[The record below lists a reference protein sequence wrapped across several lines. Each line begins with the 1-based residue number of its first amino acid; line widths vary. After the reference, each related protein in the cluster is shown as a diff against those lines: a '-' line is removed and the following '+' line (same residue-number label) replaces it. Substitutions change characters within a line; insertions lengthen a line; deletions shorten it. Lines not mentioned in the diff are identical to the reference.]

1 MSIDHETISTAN
13 RTLYVRPLLEFL
25 LTKGE
30 KRFPRL
36 NAFCDLMARESTAST
51 IVRLN
56 KQSVPLSAGQF
67 VSTISTLAKDWQWQR
82 STVRTFLNSL
92 VALGY
97 LKMTPCGKHCIFTM
111 RI

>member
-1 MSIDHETISTAN
+1 
-13 RTLYVRPLLEFL
+13 
-25 LTKGE
+25 
-30 KRFPRL
+30 
-36 NAFCDLMARESTAST
+36 
-51 IVRLN
+51 
-56 KQSVPLSAGQF
+56 
-67 VSTISTLAKDWQWQR
+67 LAKDWQWQR